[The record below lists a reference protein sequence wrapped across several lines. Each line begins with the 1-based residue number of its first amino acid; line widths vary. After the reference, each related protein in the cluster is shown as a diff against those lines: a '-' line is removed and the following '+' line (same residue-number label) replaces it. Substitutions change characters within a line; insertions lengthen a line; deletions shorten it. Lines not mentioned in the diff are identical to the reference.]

1 MGLEQGCR
9 QQLNENIS
17 NLIFCL
23 HMSCLD
29 FFILNFLTNS
39 MAIQFNVLGSF
50 MINWVGFNVEGCLV
64 VTK

>member
-9 QQLNENIS
+9 QQLSENIS

-29 FFILNFLTNS
+29 FSILNFLTNS

-50 MINWVGFNVEGCLV
+50 MINWVGCNVECYLV